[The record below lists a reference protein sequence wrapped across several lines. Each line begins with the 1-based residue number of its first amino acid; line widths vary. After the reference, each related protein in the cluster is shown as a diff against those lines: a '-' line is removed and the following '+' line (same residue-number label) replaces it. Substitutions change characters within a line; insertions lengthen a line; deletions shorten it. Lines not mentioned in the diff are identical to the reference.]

1 MVQVRPHIV
10 NVSFWFGPSSKRAVR
25 SPGVKEG
32 GGMKRWLL
40 VMLVSAM
47 TSACAGA
54 ETGQRPPQPTSPPPT
69 ESPSPS
75 PAPTASPS
83 PTRRVTLELWFAKEG
98 RLFRTKRTAAFQP
111 AVARLALTALLRGPS
126 ALERRAGLESAVPET
141 ASVRGIS
148 LANSVATVDLSRG
161 ISGTSGE
168 EELRL
173 ALAQILYTVTQF
185 RSVKAVRFEIEDRPT
200 SRRPQTRRTYAA
212 LLPAIV
218 VESPAIGASVSS
230 PVTVNGTA
238 NVFEATV
245 SLRIL
250 DSRGREI
257 ARTFTT
263 ATCGTG
269 CRGRYSKSVRF
280 SVSTEQP
287 GTIEVFEESAEN
299 GQPINVVTIPV
310 SLRP

>member
-1 MVQVRPHIV
+1 
-10 NVSFWFGPSSKRAVR
+10 
-25 SPGVKEG
+25 
-32 GGMKRWLL
+32 MKRRLL
-40 VMLVSAM
+40 VLVLLLAM

-54 ETGQRPPQPTSPPPT
+54 ENGLRPQQPTSPPPT

-75 PAPTASPS
+75 LSPQPTASPS
-83 PTRRVTLELWFAKEG
+83 PTRRVTLELWFAKG
-98 RLFRTKRTAAFQP
+98 GKLFPTRRTTTFRP

-126 ALERRAGLESAVPET
+126 ALERRAGVESAVPEGV
-141 ASVRGIS
+141 AVSGIS
-148 LANSVATVDLSRG
+148 LADGVATVDLSRD
-161 ISGTSGE
+161 ISGTSSE

-185 RSVKAVRFEIEDRPT
+185 RSVKAVRFEIEGRPT
-200 SRRPQTRRTYAA
+200 SRRSQTRRTYAS

-230 PVTVNGTA
+230 PVVVKGTA

-250 DSRGREI
+250 DAQGREI

-280 SVSTEQP
+280 SVSGEQP

-299 GQPINVVTIPV
+299 GQPINVVRIPV

>member
-1 MVQVRPHIV
+1 
-10 NVSFWFGPSSKRAVR
+10 
-25 SPGVKEG
+25 
-32 GGMKRWLL
+32 MKRCVLVLL
-40 VMLVSAM
+40 LLAM

-54 ETGQRPPQPTSPPPT
+54 ETGQSPPPPTGSPTT

-75 PAPTASPS
+75 PSPEPTASPS
-83 PTRRVTLELWFAKEG
+83 PTRRVTLQLWFAKNG
-98 RLFRTKRTAAFQP
+98 KLFPTKRTAAFQP
-111 AVARLALTALLRGPS
+111 AVARLALAVLLRGPS
-126 ALERRAGLESAVPET
+126 ARERRVRVESAVPNGT
-141 ASVRGIS
+141 AVRSVS
-148 LANSVATVDLSRG
+148 LANGVATVDLSRG

-173 ALAQILYTVTQF
+173 ALAQIVYTVTQF
-185 RSVKAVRFEIEDRPT
+185 RSVKGVRIEIEGT
-200 SRRPQTRRTYAA
+200 SIGSRTLTRRTFRS

-230 PVTVNGTA
+230 PVVVKGTA

-250 DSRGREI
+250 DSQGREV

-280 SVSTEQP
+280 SVSSEQP

-310 SLRP
+310 TLRP

>member
-1 MVQVRPHIV
+1 
-10 NVSFWFGPSSKRAVR
+10 
-25 SPGVKEG
+25 
-32 GGMKRWLL
+32 MKRWLL
-40 VMLVSAM
+40 VLLVSAL

-54 ETGQRPPQPTSPPPT
+54 ETGQQPSPQPTGSPTT

-75 PAPTASPS
+75 PEPTASPS
-83 PTRRVTLELWFAKEG
+83 PTRRVALELWFAKDG
-98 RLFRTKRTAAFQP
+98 KLFPTKRTTAFQP
-111 AVARLALTALLRGPS
+111 AVARLALTVLLQGPS
-126 ALERRAGLESAVPET
+126 APERRAGLESALPEST
-141 ASVRGIS
+141 TLRGIN
-148 LANSVATVDLSRG
+148 LANGVATVDLSRD

-173 ALAQILYTVTQF
+173 ALAQVVYTVTQF
-185 RSVKAVRFEIEDRPT
+185 KSVKAVRLEFEAQSIGSKEL
-200 SRRPQTRRTYAA
+200 RRRDFAS

-218 VESPAIGASVSS
+218 VESPVIGASVSS
-230 PVTVNGTA
+230 PVVVKGTA

-250 DSRGREI
+250 DSGGREI

-280 SVSTEQP
+280 SVSSKQP
-287 GTIEVFEESAEN
+287 GTIEVFEESAED
-299 GQPINVVTIPV
+299 GRPINVVTMPV
-310 SLRP
+310 TLLP

>member
-1 MVQVRPHIV
+1 
-10 NVSFWFGPSSKRAVR
+10 
-25 SPGVKEG
+25 
-32 GGMKRWLL
+32 MKRWLL
-40 VMLVSAM
+40 VLLVSAM

-54 ETGQRPPQPTSPPPT
+54 ETGQRPPQPTSPPTT
-69 ESPSPS
+69 ESPPPS
-75 PAPTASPS
+75 PQPSPQPTASPS
-83 PTRRVTLELWFAKEG
+83 PTRQITLELWFSKG
-98 RLFRTKRTAAFQP
+98 GKLFLTKRTATFQP
-111 AVARLALTALLRGPS
+111 AVARLALTALLRGPTT
-126 ALERRAGLESAVPET
+126 AERRAGVGSAIPRNT
-141 ASVRGIS
+141 TLRGINV
-148 LANSVATVDLSRG
+148 ANGVATVDLSRE

-173 ALAQILYTVTQF
+173 AVAQIVYTVTQF
-185 RSVKAVRFEIEDRPT
+185 GTVKAARFEFAGRSIGP
-200 SRRPQTRRTYAA
+200 RPQTRRIHAP

-218 VESPAIGASVSS
+218 VDSPAIGASVSS
-230 PVTVNGTA
+230 PVTVQGTA